1 LGGIKLEHI
10 LEVVGNYFF
19 PLVLSTYLILK
30 IDKLISQMIQSQN
43 DFHKTIVIEIKEIKK
58 DILNIRLDL
67 AKNYPCPLNPMLTKI
82 PPE

>member
-1 LGGIKLEHI
+1 
-10 LEVVGNYFF
+10 
-19 PLVLSTYLILK
+19 
-30 IDKLISQMIQSQN
+30 MIQSQN